1 MKIAC
6 TSILSILLFTMAG
19 QRVKS
24 SSYDLL
30 LQGLL
35 SHTVKEVSV
44 EDLQSMSD
52 VQFVDS
58 READEYRVSHIIGAT
73 FVGYD
78 KFDLSALKDMD
89 KNKAVVVYCSVG
101 YRSEKIAEK
110 LQKAGFTKVY
120 NLYGG
125 IFEWVNQDKPVY
137 NSAGPTNNIHPYSW
151 LWGQWLSKGNK
162 TSK

>member
-1 MKIAC
+1 MKHAY
-6 TSILSILLFTMAG
+6 TYILSILVFTMAG

-24 SSYDLL
+24 SAYDML

-44 EDLQSMSD
+44 EDLKKMPGAQLL
-52 VQFVDS
+52 DS
-58 READEYRVSHIIGAT
+58 REAEEYKVSRISGAT
-73 FVGYD
+73 HVGYD
-78 KFDLSALKDMD
+78 DFDKTALKKLD
-89 KNKAVVVYCSVG
+89 KSKPVVVYCSVG

-110 LQKAGFTKVY
+110 LEKEGFTKVY

-125 IFEWVNQDKPVY
+125 IFEWVNQDNPVY
-137 NSAGPTNNIHPYSW
+137 NSKGKTNDIHPYSW

-162 TSK
+162 TTK